1 MSNFD
6 NFLNQENSA
15 SLIIQHISKEN
26 HNDNDIDDE
35 SAVQEVDIDRMIQ
48 SGYLEDIGREIMK
61 KSGPSDHE
69 LDMNL
74 FRKINNKHEGV
85 YKHNLGYLRDLIEQK
100 LSGTVIEFSA
110 KEQEDSRSKT

>member
-6 NFLNQENSA
+6 NFLNQDNSA

-26 HNDNDIDDE
+26 DNDDNDE
-35 SAVQEVDIDRMIQ
+35 SAVQEEDIDRMIQ

-61 KSGPSDHE
+61 KSGPSDNE

-74 FRKINNKHEGV
+74 FRKMNNKHEGV

-110 KEQEDSRSKT
+110 QEQEDSRSKT

>member
-6 NFLNQENSA
+6 SFLNQDNSA

-26 HNDNDIDDE
+26 DNDE
-35 SAVQEVDIDRMIQ
+35 SAVQEEDNDKMKQ
-48 SGYLEDIGREIMK
+48 SGYLEDVGREIMK
-61 KSGPSDHE
+61 KSGPSDNE

-74 FRKINNKHEGV
+74 FRKMNNKHEGV

-110 KEQEDSRSKT
+110 QEQEDSRSKT

>member
-6 NFLNQENSA
+6 SFLNQDNSA
-15 SLIIQHISKEN
+15 NLIIQHISKEN
-26 HNDNDIDDE
+26 DNDNDE
-35 SAVQEVDIDRMIQ
+35 SVVQEEDIDRMIQ

-61 KSGPSDHE
+61 KSGPSDNE

-74 FRKINNKHEGV
+74 FRKMNNKHEGV
-85 YKHNLGYLRDLIEQK
+85 YKNNLGYLRDLIEQK

-110 KEQEDSRSKT
+110 QEQEDSSSKT